1 MDERIK
7 KKIATVT
14 LLNLKVELLLEASVI
29 KKELITTYYTIS
41 QTQLINDI
49 LQKSKVTNI

>member
-29 KKELITTYYTIS
+29 QKELITTYYTIS